1 MKKPGQSGLCFHIC
15 MIALILLF
23 SRLFKLTL
31 KRQTEE
37 MTTHTPTNALE
48 LAFSLSANTPGLGQA
63 FVFFALDQGRSV
75 SKQPFI
81 SLTYLCSQIDIESD
95 LPT

>member
-37 MTTHTPTNALE
+37 ITTQTPTNALE

-63 FVFFALDQGRSV
+63 FVFFCAGPGEERFKTTFHQLDI
-75 SKQPFI
+75 FM
-81 SLTYLCSQIDIESD
+81 LTNRHRV
-95 LPT
+95 